1 MGVGGGRGG
10 RRGSLVLFPKRD
22 AMLTGGSF
30 FRSLLNIKTSK
41 AVRKFKYQQNE

>member
-1 MGVGGGRGG
+1 MRGGGWE
-10 RRGSLVLFPKRD
+10 RRQEGSLVLFPKRD